1 MIRPRKEFH
10 KRPGLL
16 SAIVVLLVA
25 LLAVP
30 SALVLTARAQT
41 RAAARHKEISET
53 LGKLEYVDHV
63 TREDLFGVTS
73 IETSPDGR
81 YAYAAAYRAGALTV
95 FERDSKTGNIE
106 HIQTISNSGDMR
118 GIIGA
123 RVSPCGRYVLCTTI
137 FTNTVNLFERD
148 QSTGTLKVLDK
159 VKDGENGAQNLVW
172 LVDATF
178 SLDSR
183 FVYVIAARSA
193 AVTVFRIT
201 DDRKLAFVEC
211 TEGEDRCFGGAHG
224 IAIGPKDK
232 YLYVA
237 SDKANTLVVLERNAE
252 TGKTKLRQVIKDEQ
266 GGVHGL
272 AGVFAVACSPD
283 GEFLYTSA
291 GRFEGD
297 NAVCVFKKM
306 SDGTL
311 SLVQEVFDGQD
322 GLVGFVGGNEL
333 RVSPDGQNLY
343 AIGTRSNSV
352 VVFGRNVETGELAY
366 LQTCYDSEVVGK
378 DGSASGIGISPGGE
392 HVYVAGE
399 DDNSILIF
407 KRLTGT
413 RK

>member
-1 MIRPRKEFH
+1 MTRPGKEFH

-16 SAIVVLLVA
+16 PAIVVPLVA

-63 TREDLFGVTS
+63 SREDLIGVTS

-95 FERDSKTGNIE
+95 FKRDSKTGCIE
-106 HIQTISNSGDMR
+106 HIQTISDSGEMR
-118 GIIGA
+118 GVIA
-123 RVSPCGRYVLCTTI
+123 VRVSPCGRYVICTTI
-137 FTNTVNLFERD
+137 RSNAVNLLERD
-148 QSTGTLKVLDK
+148 QSTGTLKVLDT
-159 VKDGENGAQNLVW
+159 VKDGENGAQNLAFSI
-172 LVDATF
+172 DAAF

-183 FVYVIAARSA
+183 FVYVIATRSA

-211 TEGEDRCFGGAHG
+211 TKGEDSCFDQAKG
-224 IAIGPKDK
+224 IAVGPEDK
-232 YLYVA
+232 YVYVA
-237 SDKANTLVVLERNAE
+237 SRGANTLVVLERNAE
-252 TGKTKLRQVIKDEQ
+252 TGKTRLRQVIKDEQ

-272 AGVFAVACSPD
+272 AGAFAVACSPD
-283 GEFLYTSA
+283 GEFVYTSA

-311 SLVQEVFDGQD
+311 SLVQEVFDGQE

-352 VVFGRNVETGELAY
+352 VVFRRDVETGKLAY
-366 LQTCYDSEVVGK
+366 LQTFYDSEVVGK
-378 DGSASGIGISPGGE
+378 DGSASGIGISPDGE

>member
-1 MIRPRKEFH
+1 MIKLERGFCKRPRF
-10 KRPGLL
+10 LL
-16 SAIVVLLVA
+16 AIFVLAVA
-25 LLAVP
+25 LLVGPSVP
-30 SALVLTARAQT
+30 VLNASAQT
-41 RAAARHKEISET
+41 KSET
-53 LGKLEYVDHV
+53 LGKLEYVDRM

-81 YAYAAAYRAGALTV
+81 YAYAAAYAAGALTV
-95 FERDSKTGNIE
+95 FERDSKTGYIE
-106 HIQTISNSGDMR
+106 HIQTISDSGDMR
-118 GIIGA
+118 GAVGA

-137 FTNTVNLFERD
+137 YTNTVNLLERD

-159 VKDGENGAQNLVW
+159 VKDGENGAQNLDW
-172 LVDATF
+172 LVDAAF

-183 FVYVIAARSA
+183 FVYVMASKSA

-211 TEGEDRCFGGAHG
+211 TKGEDRCFDGARG
-224 IAIGPKDK
+224 IGIGPKDK

-237 SDKANTLVVLERNAE
+237 SSGANALVVLERNAE

-272 AGVFAVACSPD
+272 AGAFAVACSPD
-283 GEFLYTSA
+283 GEFVYTSA

-297 NAVCVFKKM
+297 SAVCVFKKM

-311 SLVQEVFDGQD
+311 SLVQEVFDGQE

-352 VVFGRNVETGELAY
+352 VVFRRNVETGKLAY
-366 LQTCYDSEVVGK
+366 LQTFYDSEVAGK
-378 DGSASGIGISPGGE
+378 DGSASGIGISPDGE
-392 HVYVAGE
+392 YIYVAGE
-399 DDNSILIF
+399 FDSSVLMF

-413 RK
+413 EKGA